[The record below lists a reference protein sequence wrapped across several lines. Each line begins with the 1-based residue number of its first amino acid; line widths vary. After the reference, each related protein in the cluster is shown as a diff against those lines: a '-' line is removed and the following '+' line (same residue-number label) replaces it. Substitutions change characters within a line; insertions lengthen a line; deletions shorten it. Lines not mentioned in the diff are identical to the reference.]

1 MKECHR
7 LLKPGGIVVHTD
19 VPINNNKLDPFNAF
33 TRDWSTHYNAEP
45 FWGTLHDMDL
55 NDPALSAG
63 FNSKKI
69 FIDNAPKIKN
79 SKMPPWLVFGAIK

>member
-1 MKECHR
+1 
-7 LLKPGGIVVHTD
+7 
-19 VPINNNKLDPFNAF
+19 
-33 TRDWSTHYNAEP
+33 
-45 FWGTLHDMDL
+45 MDL

-69 FIDNAPKIKN
+69 FIDNAPKIKD